1 MSSLSAMPRVAF
13 YTLGCKLNYAETS
26 YIRQQFEQAGYTVV
40 PFGEAA
46 DVVLINTCT
55 VTESADAE
63 CRKIIRRALRQ
74 SPTAFVGVMG
84 CYAQLNPEEIARIE
98 GVCAVFGNQE
108 KGHVFELVERLRQL
122 GGGPHVLVSPFHTP
136 CFPPAR
142 SADEDSRTRAFLKI
156 QDGCSYRCSFCTI
169 PKARGPSRSMPFE
182 QLEEHIRALE
192 AAGYREVVLTGVN
205 LGDYRAP
212 SGERLIDVLRF
223 LHRRRPRFRVR
234 LSSLEPNL
242 ITPELIELVATSD
255 LICPHFHIP
264 LQSGSPEILR
274 RMRRRY
280 TVDRYRRVVEHILQR
295 IPHCAIGVDVLT
307 GFPGETEEHF
317 AETYRFLE
325 ELPIAYIHAF
335 TYSEREGTPAAT
347 LPQRVPIPVRR
358 ARTHRLRQL
367 SEQKRRAF
375 YDRNLGTL
383 RTVIPETYDT
393 LTGMWEGWTENY
405 IRVRFPA
412 PPAALHEPRTVRL
425 LSLADGVVLARCEE
439 ALSEVPSSA
448 SEEPSCVLPLPL
460 LASV

>member
-1 MSSLSAMPRVAF
+1 MPRVAF

-26 YIRQQFEQAGYTVV
+26 YLRQQFEKAGYTVV
-40 PFGEAA
+40 PFGERA

-63 CRKIIRRALRQ
+63 CRKIIRRALR
-74 SPTAFVGVMG
+74 SAPGAFIGVTG
-84 CYAQLNPEEIARIE
+84 CYAQLNAEEIARIG
-98 GVCAVFGNQE
+98 GVSAIFGNQE
-108 KGHVFELVERLRQL
+108 KGFLVELVERLRQM
-122 GGGPHVLVSPFHTP
+122 GGGPHVMVSPFHSP
-136 CFPPAR
+136 CFTPAR
-142 SADEDSRTRAFLKI
+142 SADDDSRTRAFLKI

-192 AAGYREVVLTGVN
+192 EAGYREVVLTGVN
-205 LGDYRAP
+205 LGEYRAP
-212 SGERLIDVLRF
+212 TGERLIDVLRF
-223 LHRRRPRFRVR
+223 LERRRPSFRVR

-242 ITPELIELVATSD
+242 VTPELIELVAHSE

-280 TVDRYRRVVEHILQR
+280 TVDRYRRVVDLILER

-317 AETYRFLE
+317 AATYRFLE

-347 LPQRVPIPVRR
+347 MSGRVPIPVRR

-367 SEQKRRAF
+367 SDRKRREF
-375 YDRNLGTL
+375 YRRNLGTL
-383 RTVIPETYDT
+383 RTVIPEVYDAA
-393 LTGMWEGWTENY
+393 TGTWEGWTENY
-405 IRVRFPA
+405 IRVRFA
-412 PPAALHEPRTVRL
+412 SPPTLPREPRKVRL
-425 LSLADGVVLARCEE
+425 LQLDDGVVLSCSEDPVPDLVDE
-439 ALSEVPSSA
+439 A
-448 SEEPSCVLPLPL
+448 EPVTPCVVLLPV
-460 LASV
+460 LASA